1 MEKKAQYFKIG
12 ICPFGACLLCFSFVF
27 PLKLSAQTDTIKK
40 LKEVNVNTKPLPKI
54 QTITP
59 SQQISANDFDR
70 YSAFN
75 VADAIRDFAG
85 VNIKDYGGIGG
96 LKTVSVRSLGADHLA
111 VLYDGVQIND
121 AQNGQ
126 IDLGRLNLDNIQE
139 ITLYNGQPPTICMP
153 ARSFASASV
162 LSINTIHPNLTA
174 AKPYQVLLGVKGGS
188 FGLVNPYVQWQQRL
202 SDRWSF
208 IINSYLEK
216 ADGQYK
222 YKVKG
227 DGSDTSSTRT
237 NADITAEEADGAL
250 YWAKSDS
257 NKFNLH
263 INYYNSDRG
272 LPGAVIFYNPVSN
285 QRLWNRDFFVQSG
298 YEHLWQN
305 SLHLLINAKF
315 SQDYT
320 RYTDP
325 DVLNGEGGVD
335 DHYNQYEFYQ
345 SAALSYHLTT
355 TWEISYASDAALS
368 SLNAVNSTPSG
379 FVSNMFS
386 PGRFTLL
393 NVLASNF
400 TSGKWRLQGNVLN
413 TYIKEWVKTGSA
425 KPSRTNFSPTLMATY
440 QPFHSPDLQL
450 RAFYKDIF
458 RNPTFDEQYYFS
470 VNGSR
475 NLKPEFAKQYD
486 LGITYRKAL
495 NAFLDYV
502 TLTVDGYYNNVTDK
516 IVALPNENPAIS
528 SIVNLGK
535 VDITGVDVG
544 LKTQTKLNEG
554 WRGSLSVNY
563 TYQDAI
569 DVTNPASSYYR
580 QQIPY
585 TPKNTLALNGGVDYK
600 YWGLYYNQ
608 VLSSSRYYLSN
619 NDPENLVDGY
629 SVSDVSLIY
638 KFLTAS
644 KDAVLSLH
652 LDNLFNENYVIVRS
666 FPMPGRSILL
676 SFQIKI

>member
-1 MEKKAQYFKIG
+1 
-12 ICPFGACLLCFSFVF
+12 
-27 PLKLSAQTDTIKK
+27 
-40 LKEVNVNTKPLPKI
+40 
-54 QTITP
+54 
-59 SQQISANDFDR
+59 
-70 YSAFN
+70 
-75 VADAIRDFAG
+75 
-85 VNIKDYGGIGG
+85 
-96 LKTVSVRSLGADHLA
+96 
-111 VLYDGVQIND
+111 
-121 AQNGQ
+121 
-126 IDLGRLNLDNIQE
+126 
-139 ITLYNGQPPTICMP
+139 
-153 ARSFASASV
+153 
-162 LSINTIHPNLTA
+162 
-174 AKPYQVLLGVKGGS
+174 
-188 FGLVNPYVQWQQRL
+188 
-202 SDRWSF
+202 
-208 IINSYLEK
+208 LEK
-216 ADGQYK
+216 ANGQYK